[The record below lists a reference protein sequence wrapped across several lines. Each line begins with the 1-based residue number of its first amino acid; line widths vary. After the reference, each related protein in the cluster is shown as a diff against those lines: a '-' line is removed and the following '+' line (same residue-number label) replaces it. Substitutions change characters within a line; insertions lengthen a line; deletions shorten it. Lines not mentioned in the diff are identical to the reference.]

1 MIKLKD
7 THRES
12 APPKKTQKLKQ
23 NMNVDILNQL
33 FIRDFYTEIKCSKKN
48 KVVSDETPF
57 FVIGPFCTSHS
68 VCPDIGSLQGGFVR
82 KHCVL
87 SRSTFN

>member
-1 MIKLKD
+1 MF
-7 THRES
+7 
-12 APPKKTQKLKQ
+12 KKK
-23 NMNVDILNQL
+23 
-33 FIRDFYTEIKCSKKN
+33 

-57 FVIGPFCTSHS
+57 FVTGPFCTSHS